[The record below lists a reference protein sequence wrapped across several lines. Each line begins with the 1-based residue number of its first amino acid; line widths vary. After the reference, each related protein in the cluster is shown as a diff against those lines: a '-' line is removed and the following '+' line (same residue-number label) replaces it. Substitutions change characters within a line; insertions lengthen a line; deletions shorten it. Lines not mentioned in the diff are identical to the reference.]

1 LVKGYLAVLLLCVS
15 TLVSSAPIIFETDD
29 SIMMIDESSIKTVV
43 FDKNRHLRTSL
54 SITLTV
60 KEGLTDDGK
69 KVFGYQRH
77 TIVDCKNKKMNI
89 LRISSL
95 DKDAKVIN
103 VYKNTVDD
111 SWNTAIK
118 DSLAEKEIKA
128 VCHYNTYEA

>member
-29 SIMMIDESSIKTVV
+29 SIMMIDESSIKTIV

>member
-29 SIMMIDESSIKTVV
+29 SIMMIDESSIKTIV

-95 DKDAKVIN
+95 DKDANVIN

>member
-1 LVKGYLAVLLLCVS
+1 
-15 TLVSSAPIIFETDD
+15 
-29 SIMMIDESSIKTVV
+29 MMIDESSIKTIV
-43 FDKNRHLRTSL
+43 FDKKRHLRTSL

-60 KEGLTDDGK
+60 KEGLMDDGK

-77 TIVDCKNKKMNI
+77 TIVDCKNKKMNV

-111 SWNTAIK
+111 SWNTVIK
-118 DSLAEKEIKA
+118 DSLADKEITA
-128 VCHYNTYEA
+128 VCNYNTYEA

>member
-1 LVKGYLAVLLLCVS
+1 MVKGYLAVLLLCVS